1 MSISNLCNFEPIS
14 SQSTIT
20 FLNMMKNPTTKSLTK
35 GEEYFDLY
43 KYVMTAAHD
52 HKSLYLVTSLI
63 SIN

>member
-1 MSISNLCNFEPIS
+1 MMTSNLWYFESISF
-14 SQSTIT
+14 QSTIT
-20 FLNMMKNPTTKSLTK
+20 LLNMIKDPTTKSLTK